1 MIKKLSAA
9 AMAAAFVAYAATS
22 TTWETSSSSELLKG
36 RLQSLSLTAEGG
48 LQPGPAQHWNRGLNQ
63 PVLWKM
69 APAPD
74 GGVYAATGHGGEVF
88 HIDRSGNAKLIW
100 TADQPEVFALCVDG
114 KGRLFAGT
122 SPNGSVYR
130 IENGK
135 ASEVAKLGV
144 KYIWAL
150 AAARDGSIYAGTG
163 DQGKIYRIDPSGKA
177 SVYFETGQS
186 NVTAVAIGSGGQL
199 YAGSE
204 PNGLLYRITDARHG
218 TVVYDSSL
226 PEIHAMAIRAD
237 GTVFAAALGGSLSS
251 RTKTPV
257 VSTTGTGSTVVA
269 TTPTVISVSEA
280 KENGEDGVPEQ
291 TGDVKPKGAPKSAV
305 TSTITPITT
314 SSPQFVDVSGAEKS
328 AIYDI
333 HPNGMVETLR
343 TSKEDNVYDLILDGD
358 KLLFSTDIRGRIFS
372 ITENRKQ
379 VMLAE
384 TGDSDANQL
393 LKTAAGVWVGLS
405 NPATVVLLGSSTA
418 AKPSYESPVHDT
430 TTLARWGQLQ
440 WEATG
445 PGVTFSTR
453 TGNSARP
460 DETWSSWSAP
470 IRDEAHAGIQSPR
483 GRYVQWRAEWSPGS
497 TSELQSVVVPYLPQ
511 NTPPVVRS
519 VSVTSIPSSKASKS
533 SSSSGSTSSPYI
545 VTVTD
550 SADSSPAST
559 SSTGTQTLTQ
569 QSPMQV
575 QITWQADDPDGDKLN
590 YSLYF
595 RGDGERDWKLLREG
609 VSENTLTLDPDVFA
623 DGKYYFRVLA
633 SDRPSNDMR
642 YAQQAEF
649 VSTPVIIDNTPPTV
663 AAEAPVHKGNA
674 VDVTI
679 SANDATSPLRKCEY
693 SVDAGPWQPVEAAD
707 GVTDSQREQF
717 HLHLENLKPGEH
729 VIVVRVYDSAGNAG
743 LAKVVSEQ

>member
-48 LQPGPAQHWNRGLNQ
+48 LRPGPAQEWNKGLDQ
-63 PVLWKM
+63 PVLWRM

-74 GGVYAATGHGGEVF
+74 GGVYAATGHGGKVF
-88 HIDRSGNAKLIW
+88 HIDRRGTANLIW
-100 TADQPEVFALCVDG
+100 TADQPEVFALCVDS

-122 SPNGSVYR
+122 SPNGAIYR

-163 DQGKIYRIDPSGKA
+163 DGGKIYRIDPSGKA
-177 SVYFETGQS
+177 TVYFETGQA
-186 NVTAVAIGSGGQL
+186 NVTALALGPGGQL

-237 GTVFAAALGGSLSS
+237 GTVFAAALGGSLTS
-251 RTKTPV
+251 RTKTPAV
-257 VSTTGTGSTVVA
+257 AAAGAGATVVT

-280 KENGEDGVPEQ
+280 KEDGGAGEPEQ
-291 TGDVKPKGAPKSAV
+291 TGDVKPKESGRSSV
-305 TSTITPITT
+305 TSTITPVTA
-314 SSPQFVDVSGAEKS
+314 SSPQFVDVSGVEKS

-358 KLLFSTDIRGRIFS
+358 RLLFSTDVKGRIFS

-405 NPATVVLLGSSTA
+405 NPAKVVLLGTSTA
-418 AKPSYESPVHDT
+418 PKPVYESPVHDT

-440 WEATG
+440 WESTG
-445 PGVTFSTR
+445 AGVMFSTR

-460 DETWSSWSAP
+460 DDTWSSWSAP
-470 IRDEAHAGIQSPR
+470 IRDQAHAGIQSPR
-483 GRYVQWRAEWSPGS
+483 GRYIQWRAEWAPGS
-497 TSELQSVVVPYLPQ
+497 TAELQSIVVPFLPQ

-519 VSVTSIPSSKASKS
+519 VGV
-533 SSSSGSTSSPYI
+533 TSSPASNTSRTAPASASASSAYT

-550 SADSSPAST
+550 SGDPSPAST

-575 QITWQADDPDGDKLN
+575 QITWQADDPDGDKLI

-595 RGDGERDWKLLREG
+595 RGDGEREWKLLRQDL
-609 VSENTLTLDPDVFA
+609 SENTFALDPDVLA
-623 DGKYYFRVLA
+623 DGKYYFRVVA
-633 SDRPSNDMR
+633 SDRPSNDLR
-642 YAQQAEF
+642 YAQQSEF
-649 VSTPVIIDNTPPTV
+649 VSTPVLIDNTPPTV
-663 AAEAPVHKGNA
+663 VAAAPVRKGDA
-674 VDVTI
+674 IEITV
-679 SANDATSPLRKCEY
+679 SASDATSPLRKCEY
-693 SVDAGPWQPVEAAD
+693 SVDAGRWQPVEAAD
-707 GVTDSQREQF
+707 GITDSPREQF
-717 HLHLENLKPGEH
+717 HLHLEGLKPGEH

-743 LAKVVSEQ
+743 LAKVVSES

>member
-22 TTWETSSSSELLKG
+22 TTWQTSSSSELLKG

-48 LQPGPAQHWNRGLNQ
+48 LQPGPAADWNKGLNQ

-74 GGVYAATGHGGEVF
+74 GGVYAATGHGGKVF
-88 HIDRSGNAKLIW
+88 HIDRSGTVKLIW
-100 TADQPEVFALCVDG
+100 TADQPEIFALCVDS

-122 SPNGSVYR
+122 SPNGAVYR

-150 AAARDGSIYAGTG
+150 VVARDGSIYAGTG

-177 SVYFETGQS
+177 TVYFETGQS
-186 NVTAVAIGSGGQL
+186 NVTALAIGPGGQL

-204 PNGLLYRITDARHG
+204 PNGLLYRITDAQHG
-218 TVVYDSSL
+218 TVVYDSNL
-226 PEIHAMAIRAD
+226 PEIHAMVIRAD
-237 GTVFAAALGGSLSS
+237 GTVFAAGLGGSLAS
-251 RTKTPV
+251 RTNVPA
-257 VSTTGTGSTVVA
+257 VSAAGGGSTVVA

-280 KENGEDGVPEQ
+280 KENGASGVPEQ
-291 TGDVKPKGAPKSAV
+291 DSDVKPKEPGKGTV
-305 TSTITPITT
+305 TSTITPVTAST
-314 SSPQFVDVSGAEKS
+314 PQFVDVSGVEKS

-333 HPNGMVETLR
+333 HPNGAVETLR
-343 TSKEDNVYDLILDGD
+343 SSKEDNVYDLILDGD
-358 KLLFSTDIRGRIFS
+358 RLLFSTDVRGRIFS

-384 TGDSDANQL
+384 TGDSDANEL
-393 LKTAAGVWVGLS
+393 LNTAAGVWVGLS
-405 NPATVVLLGSSTA
+405 NPAKVVLLGASTA
-418 AKPSYESPVHDT
+418 AKATYESPVHDT

-440 WEATG
+440 WDATG
-445 PGVTFSTR
+445 SGVTFSTR

-460 DETWSSWSAP
+460 DNTWSSWSEP
-470 IRDEAHAGIQSPR
+470 IRDQAHAAIQSPR
-483 GRYVQWRAEWSPGS
+483 GRYIQWRAEWTSGS
-497 TSELQSVVVPYLPQ
+497 TAELQSVVVPFLPQ

-519 VSVTSIPSSKASKS
+519 VSVTSVAASSAAKASAAGS
-533 SSSSGSTSSPYI
+533 SASSAYT

-550 SADSSPAST
+550 TADPSPAST

-575 QITWQADDPDGDKLN
+575 QITWQADDPDGDKLI

-595 RGDGERDWKLLREG
+595 RGEGEKEWKLLRRDLFD
-609 VSENTLTLDPDVFA
+609 NTVTLDPDVFA
-623 DGKYYFRVLA
+623 DGRYSFRVVA
-633 SDRPSNDMR
+633 SDRPANDLR
-642 YAQQAEF
+642 YAQQSEF
-649 VSTPVIIDNTPPTV
+649 VSTPVLIDNAPPVVV
-663 AAEAPVHKGNA
+663 AQAPVRNGNA
-674 VDVTI
+674 VDVTV
-679 SANDATSPLRKCEY
+679 SASDKTSPLRKCEY

-707 GVTDSQREQF
+707 GITDSQREQF
-717 HLHLENLKPGEH
+717 HLHLANLKPGEH

-743 LAKVVSEQ
+743 LAKVVSE

>member
-9 AMAAAFVAYAATS
+9 AMAGVFVAYAATS
-22 TTWETSSSSELLKG
+22 TTWETGSSSELLKG

-48 LQPGPAQHWNRGLNQ
+48 LRPGPAQDWNKGLNQ

-69 APAPD
+69 ALAPD
-74 GGVYAATGHGGEVF
+74 GGVYAATGHGGKVF
-88 HIDRSGNAKLIW
+88 HVDRGGTAKLIW

-122 SPNGSVYR
+122 SPNGGVYR

-135 ASEVAKLGV
+135 ASEVAKLDV

-150 AAARDGSIYAGTG
+150 AVAADGSIYAGTG
-163 DQGKIYRIDPSGKA
+163 DEGRIYRIDPSGKA
-177 SVYFETGQS
+177 EIYFETGQS
-186 NVTAVAIGSGGQL
+186 NVTALAIGPGGQL

-237 GTVFAAALGGSLSS
+237 GTVFAAALGGSLTS

-257 VSTTGTGSTVVA
+257 VSSSGTGSTVVA

-280 KENGEDGVPEQ
+280 KENGEPGAPEQ
-291 TGDVKPKGAPKSAV
+291 TGDVKPKEPAKSSV
-305 TSTITPITT
+305 TSTVTPVTA
-314 SSPQFVDVSGAEKS
+314 SSPQFVNVSGVEKS

-343 TSKEDNVYDLILDGD
+343 TSKEDNVYDLVLDAD
-358 KLLFSTDIRGRIFS
+358 RLLFSTDVRGRIFS

-393 LKTAAGVWVGLS
+393 VKTAAGVWVGLS
-405 NPATVVLLGSSTA
+405 NPAKVVLLGNSTA
-418 AKPSYESPVHDT
+418 VKPVYESPVHDT

-440 WEATG
+440 WEAIG

-460 DETWSSWSAP
+460 DDTWSSWSAP
-470 IRDEAHAGIQSPR
+470 IRDQTHAGIQSPR
-483 GRYVQWRAEWSPGS
+483 GRYIQWRAEWAPGS
-497 TSELQSVVVPYLPQ
+497 TSELQNVVVPFLPQ

-519 VSVTSIPSSKASKS
+519 VSVTSTAVSNTAKASA
-533 SSSSGSTSSPYI
+533 SSGSTSSAYT

-550 SADSSPAST
+550 SADPSPAST

-575 QITWQADDPDGDKLN
+575 QITWQADDPDGDKLI

-595 RGDGERDWKLLREG
+595 RGDGEREWKLLRKDI
-609 VSENTLTLDPDVFA
+609 SDNTLTLDPDVFA
-623 DGKYYFRVLA
+623 DGRYYFRVVA
-633 SDRPSNDMR
+633 SDRPSNDLR
-642 YAQQAEF
+642 YAQQSDF
-649 VSTPVIIDNTPPTV
+649 VSTPVLIDNTPPTV
-663 AAEAPVHKGNA
+663 VAEAPARNGNA
-674 VDVTI
+674 VDVTV
-679 SANDATSPLRKCEY
+679 SANDSTSPLRKCEY
-693 SVDAGPWQPVEAAD
+693 SIDAGPWQPVEAAD
-707 GVTDSQREQF
+707 GITDSQREQF